1 MKLQEIILS
10 TILLFAGC
18 NETLKNENNKNPI
31 YQKPIP
37 QNPAP
42 TPEKAPIIEKNPIP
56 QKAPIIVNYAIPVE
70 KPREPIKLNI
80 GNTRY
85 SFIPARD
92 KLESNVLNI
101 YDANGI
107 LKEKIYDFDRNGK
120 IGDFFDSY
128 TTFEGKDTETFY
140 STSYILHKAPNYKD
154 WKFIENPTKAD
165 LKPAF
170 DKANIKYSMF
180 LKMKEEKENLN

>member
-10 TILLFAGC
+10 TILIFAGC

-37 QNPAP
+37 QNPVHA
-42 TPEKAPIIEKNPIP
+42 PEKS
-56 QKAPIIVNYAIPVE
+56 PIIVNYAIPKE
-70 KPREPIKLNI
+70 KPQNPIEFNI
-80 GNTRY
+80 GTDRY
-85 SFIPARD
+85 SFIPAKD
-92 KLESNVLNI
+92 KLESNTLNI
-101 YDANGI
+101 YDSNGI

-128 TTFEGKDTETFY
+128 TIFENKDTETFY
-140 STSYILHKAPNYKD
+140 STGYILHKDPDFKK
-154 WKFIENPTKAD
+154 WRLKENPTKED

-170 DKANIKYSMF
+170 DKANKTYSMF
-180 LKMKEEKENLN
+180 LKMMEGEENREGKDNIN